1 MINSHWY
8 SSIPTFNN
16 QVPKSLES
24 FSPNDKYFDISFS
37 LNRESLIDN
46 DTYKEIMKN
55 YGDDPHNE
63 KYAREK
69 EKADLLNS
77 VKNWK
82 RISDLFPNYDL
93 FPTSLHCDTFK
104 QGKIG
109 DCYFVDMI
117 SLLSNYGELIT
128 RLFPIQK
135 NIHGYY
141 EVLLFIN
148 GWKRVIVDDYIPV
161 IEKNNGYE
169 LLSCSSKK
177 YENCFYHILL
187 EKAWAKV
194 NKNYY
199 NIWGGLSSNALSVL
213 TGYQCEFKLVPKDLD
228 DDGKNLFLA
237 ELRKGIRTDGY
248 LFGVNTKNHAYS
260 LLNIENYIINNINYQ
275 VLKIR
280 NPWGSIGHNIFGEN
294 QNLIAKFN
302 NKKAIVEDELAPEFE
317 NFNNSED
324 EGIFYIS
331 KNYFFQLFI
340 DIDKCYYM
348 PNSSIIEYLLEF
360 NLNNINRR
368 HFMFKMIVEENSMV
382 QINLTRHNFNNKG
395 KMKFN
400 YYYPDIRMKPFVSND
415 KVKLIPI
422 GTYFIEW
429 NYPENVINTN
439 EQIIPPNE
447 ILFWICFC
455 GNVKLEYMGMSD
467 NSQINNNYN
476 YIFKE
481 ENGLKRTFQTYKISE
496 KLGEYF
502 KHKAQIHD
510 FIENTLHLN
519 IKEDE
524 EGNGYSLNYKEDEN
538 VAFSF
543 VMNRQDTSKT
553 RMLSQNLYFPEYIFE
568 GNRANSNRII
578 SQGFIYNNNNIVYTG
593 QINYNLFPQN
603 INENNNNRLII
614 DVEAK
619 RFQLSEEIGE
629 NELVNLNQRREGP
642 FSGQIQKPS
651 HSHYLT
657 ECITPYRQSWR
668 CDHCDRPFKKTD
680 NSFYCSLCDFDFCNN
695 NCTKPNNS
703 SKEGKLRRPKYNPRI
718 HFNTSQHQHYLIC
731 MKLINRNNHLKCFS
745 CLKNIPAQDK
755 LFYCTKCDFR
765 LCQRC
770 KIIEENGEKWQ
781 FHTCWHE
788 HPLTFCKTRGYKRE
802 KQKRNEYKVLILN
815 NYDFFFVCN
824 HCGVEYS
831 RKKDSF
837 YCTVCDFYICM
848 KCYKDYFFYKGREI
862 ENAINNNMENREIY
876 PVHCRCFLG
885 DKNTED
891 VECQKCNRNLKLSN
905 WTYYCSNCNSNFCFD
920 CRKSHKVIFQNNKII
935 FDGNFQNNA
944 KNGIGITYKINNE
957 IKYKGEWE
965 NGRCKSLNN
974 IPHDSEFIRMFLNEN
989 ISCNI
994 CKKIQDSTDEGIY
1007 CRECSLLIC
1016 DKCIVELNQMLNR
1029 SQILHNHNLSIKM
1042 YKEDN
1047 RPKCSIC
1054 IHDNKTLIYFIC
1066 NICNN
1071 NSNTTKFYCCFDCFN
1086 LRLSSSFRSTFQPSC
1101 SIY

>member
-37 LNRESLIDN
+37 LNIHSLLDN
-46 DTYKEIMKN
+46 DTYMDIMKN
-55 YGDDPHNE
+55 YRDDPHNE

-69 EKADLLNS
+69 EKADLLYS

-187 EKAWAKV
+187 EKAWVKV

-213 TGYQCEFKLVPKDLD
+213 TGYQSEFNFVPKDLD
-228 DDGKNLFLA
+228 DDGKNLFLD
-237 ELRKGIRTDGY
+237 ELRKGIRIDGY
-248 LFGVNTKNHAYS
+248 LFSVNTKRHAYS
-260 LLNIENYIINNINYQ
+260 LLNIENYIINKINYQ

-280 NPWGSIGHNIFGEN
+280 NPWGRRGDDIFGEN
-294 QNLIAKFN
+294 QNLKAKFN

-331 KNYFFQLFI
+331 KNYFFQLFS
-340 DIDKCYYM
+340 DYDKCYYL
-348 PNSSIIEYLLEF
+348 PNSSVIEYLFRFSLD
-360 NLNNINRR
+360 NINRS

-400 YYYPDIRMKPFVSND
+400 YYYPYIRMKPFVSND

-481 ENGLKRTFQTYKISE
+481 ENRLERTFQTYKISE

-502 KHKAQIHD
+502 KHKAQMHD

-543 VMNRQDTSKT
+543 VMNR
-553 RMLSQNLYFPEYIFE
+553 
-568 GNRANSNRII
+568 
-578 SQGFIYNNNNIVYTG
+578 
-593 QINYNLFPQN
+593 
-603 INENNNNRLII
+603 
-614 DVEAK
+614 
-619 RFQLSEEIGE
+619 
-629 NELVNLNQRREGP
+629 
-642 FSGQIQKPS
+642 
-651 HSHYLT
+651 
-657 ECITPYRQSWR
+657 
-668 CDHCDRPFKKTD
+668 
-680 NSFYCSLCDFDFCNN
+680 
-695 NCTKPNNS
+695 
-703 SKEGKLRRPKYNPRI
+703 
-718 HFNTSQHQHYLIC
+718 
-731 MKLINRNNHLKCFS
+731 
-745 CLKNIPAQDK
+745 
-755 LFYCTKCDFR
+755 
-765 LCQRC
+765 
-770 KIIEENGEKWQ
+770 
-781 FHTCWHE
+781 
-788 HPLTFCKTRGYKRE
+788 
-802 KQKRNEYKVLILN
+802 
-815 NYDFFFVCN
+815 
-824 HCGVEYS
+824 
-831 RKKDSF
+831 
-837 YCTVCDFYICM
+837 
-848 KCYKDYFFYKGREI
+848 
-862 ENAINNNMENREIY
+862 
-876 PVHCRCFLG
+876 
-885 DKNTED
+885 
-891 VECQKCNRNLKLSN
+891 
-905 WTYYCSNCNSNFCFD
+905 
-920 CRKSHKVIFQNNKII
+920 
-935 FDGNFQNNA
+935 
-944 KNGIGITYKINNE
+944 
-957 IKYKGEWE
+957 
-965 NGRCKSLNN
+965 
-974 IPHDSEFIRMFLNEN
+974 
-989 ISCNI
+989 
-994 CKKIQDSTDEGIY
+994 
-1007 CRECSLLIC
+1007 
-1016 DKCIVELNQMLNR
+1016 
-1029 SQILHNHNLSIKM
+1029 
-1042 YKEDN
+1042 
-1047 RPKCSIC
+1047 
-1054 IHDNKTLIYFIC
+1054 
-1066 NICNN
+1066 
-1071 NSNTTKFYCCFDCFN
+1071 
-1086 LRLSSSFRSTFQPSC
+1086 
-1101 SIY
+1101 